1 MARKKQNQ
9 EEEKGGDVGLVMT
22 CSLFL
27 ILLTFFILLN
37 SIAVIDERRERKA
50 LASLIGAF
58 GSLSGGL
65 SPSRSG
71 DSLIPPTAPMEE
83 NMSDMAQLLSIV
95 DRRLIDNVQVQK
107 NPKRRQESVSI
118 DASALF
124 LKSSLQLTTTARQ
137 LLDRIGTIIKAGN
150 FQVEIIGHTDNREAT
165 EKGFRSNWE
174 ASALMA
180 IEVARYLT
188 RDVDV
193 DPDRLTAY
201 GRGDLFPRA
210 SNDTH
215 AGRLKNRRV
224 ELLFD
229 YQAPKFVKRI
239 YRQKPAGIFNYKR
252 FNFKVF
258 N

>member
-1 MARKKQNQ
+1 MPRKKRQQ
-9 EEEKGGDVGLVMT
+9 EEKKGADVGLVMT

-27 ILLTFFILLN
+27 IILTFFILLN

-71 DSLIPPTAPMEE
+71 ESLIPPTAPMEE
-83 NMSDMAQLLSIV
+83 NMSDMSQLLSIV
-95 DRRLIDNVQVQK
+95 DRRLIDNVQVQQL
-107 NPKRRQESVSI
+107 PKRHQDRVAI

-124 LKSSLQLTTTARQ
+124 FKSSLQLTADARQ
-137 LLDRIGTIIKAGN
+137 LLDHIGALIKGGN
-150 FQVEIIGHTDNREAT
+150 FPVEIIGHTDNRDAG

-180 IEVARYLT
+180 IEVARYLIT
-188 RDVDV
+188 QTDV

-201 GRGDLFPRA
+201 GRSDLFPRG
-210 SNDTH
+210 SNDTPES
-215 AGRLKNRRV
+215 RSKNRRV

-229 YQAPKFVKRI
+229 YDAPKFVKRI
-239 YRQKPAGIFNYKR
+239 YRQKPPGIFNYKR
-252 FNFKVF
+252 FSFKVF